1 MVKAKFFM
9 STSAAIGKGQHT
21 SDLQKVDF
29 RAHPVEKSDGH
40 IRNRFSSAI
49 PKKGLSCA
57 TLQHPTRKAMSDNN
71 LDIRARL
78 SGVDELSPVLR
89 KVLGDLRK
97 FEGVAQRVNTQ
108 LSAMGHAGM
117 LSLDGF
123 NRAAK
128 AATDQVRGM
137 TNLTRSAARDYSS
150 AWNKANAQRL
160 ADSRRTYAALERL
173 ESGYQRQLERRAAV
187 ERRVGSG
194 RSYGGGGGRLP
205 APNIR
210 TIAAGAAITGAG
222 IASALRKRM
231 EVQAAEV
238 RSTMFGELTSKEVA
252 DLRKSFADRAG
263 IKFGVGSSKALDVAT
278 EGLKA
283 GIAKRFAGDFGELA
297 LKAQAGLDIPTEDV
311 AKLMGRLS
319 SQMAFN
325 KDRYSQI
332 LNAVAVA
339 NNATAADGKEIV
351 EAMRRSLSALAT
363 TRMTPEQL
371 AAIDS
376 TGISLGIQP
385 FKAGTFVSFLT
396 SQIAGADSARGQ
408 QASDLNAA
416 ANALGFGGRSGMAK
430 NMRERPMQAIEQ
442 MLDGL
447 AKLPEKLRTKVA
459 KQIGGREWMDELL
472 TLVLGR
478 DKLKDVL
485 KDIENKPGFLD
496 KTALQKIR
504 SMQGR
509 WASIST
515 ALGLV
520 WEKVGA
526 GLEAWFDQIS
536 DSVINLAD
544 SFNFDSIKEHF
555 AALIDGARE
564 GFGLKDWG
572 EVVKSMADNFDAGTV
587 AKWREFGRGFAE
599 GIREFASGLK
609 SAFSALGFLAGK
621 NPADAREMG
630 NLVAQ
635 LTGLT
640 VALAALSPLIS
651 VLAAVT
657 AGLTGLG
664 TALAFI
670 GGSTAAVALLSMFAA
685 RNQDTGVPD
694 ANIKQPG
701 ETTNQWRERQ
711 RNHRNSLYKKSG
723 YTGPTDFSG
732 MRRSGVDDLADQL
745 GKFGGN
751 VQRAAFINSGPAGA
765 LQYAAIGGARGAP
778 GSGGLGGRSYVGG
791 VPNLMK
797 GVPGQ
802 ALPSFD
808 SGSIIRRDK
817 IPSFSGG
824 TDGISR
830 SAFERKFAGTALAG
844 SYDAIVKAAR
854 TNGIPPALLA
864 GIIAHETGNGV
875 VLSGNNVAGLMDP
888 ATGSRR
894 KIQFGSL
901 DEGISKA
908 GQVVAKN
915 YRRAGGD
922 LDKMGGIYAPP
933 GAPNDPRGLN
943 GGWSAGVRKQMNALS
958 GGGYSGSGDAVAW
971 AEKYKG
977 MNEYTDNRVLAA
989 ALGGDVRGKSNAW
1002 CARFVNKAIEA
1013 AGGKGTG
1020 SAVANSF
1027 QRYGSAIEP
1036 AKVMRNDVLLQPN
1049 GRGYNQPGGHVGLA
1063 TGETRMHNG
1072 RLQVKMLAGNDGDSV
1087 REHWIDADHNLMV
1100 RRGRA
1105 GLGVTVPQG
1114 VTSQVPPATVI
1125 QNVPPPVSPAV
1136 GAGAGAGDVRSVGP
1150 VAIHINGS
1158 SHDPEALA
1166 TMVQRRIDESMNWR
1180 THDTTSEYT

>member
-1 MVKAKFFM
+1 M
-9 STSAAIGKGQHT
+9 S
-21 SDLQKVDF
+21 
-29 RAHPVEKSDGH
+29 E
-40 IRNRFSSAI
+40 
-49 PKKGLSCA
+49 
-57 TLQHPTRKAMSDNN
+57 N

-78 SGVDELSPVLR
+78 TALNEMSPALLNVIADIKKLESVAKSFNASFSSVGRTGMQSFDGLS
-89 KVLGDLRK
+89 
-97 FEGVAQRVNTQ
+97 
-108 LSAMGHAGM
+108 
-117 LSLDGF
+117 
-123 NRAAK
+123 RATK
-128 AATDQVRGM
+128 AAADQLRGM
-137 TNLTRSAARDYSS
+137 ANLSRSAARTYSTDW
-150 AWNKANAQRL
+150 ARANAQRL
-160 ADSRRTYAALERL
+160 ADSRRTYAELGRL
-173 ESGYQRQLERRAAV
+173 ESAYLRQIERRAAV
-187 ERRVGSG
+187 ERRAGSG
-194 RSYGGGGGRLP
+194 RSYGGGRLP

-222 IASALRKRM
+222 AASALRKRM

-238 RSTMFGELTSKEVA
+238 RAQMFGDLDQGEIGKLRRDYA
-252 DLRKSFADRAG
+252 DKAG
-263 IKFGVGSSKALDVAT
+263 IKYGVGTTKVIDAAT

-283 GIAKRFAGDFGELA
+283 GIAKQFAGEFADLA

-371 AAIDS
+371 AAIDA
-376 TGISLGIQP
+376 TQISLGTQP
-385 FKAGTFVSFLT
+385 FKSGTFVSFLT

-430 NMRERPMQAIEQ
+430 TMRERPMEAIQ
-442 MLDGL
+442 QILDNL
-447 AKLPEKLRTKVA
+447 AKMPERLRTRVA

-478 DKLKDVL
+478 DKLRDVL
-485 KDIENKPGFLD
+485 KDIESKPGFLD
-496 KTALQKIR
+496 RTALQKIR

-509 WASIST
+509 WASTSA

-526 GLEAWFDQIS
+526 GLETWFDQVS
-536 DSVINLAD
+536 DSIINLAD
-544 SFNFDSIKEHF
+544 NFNLDSIKEHL

-572 EVVKSMADNFDAGTV
+572 EAVKSVADTFDAGTV
-587 AKWREFGRGFAE
+587 AKWREFGKGFAE

-609 SAFSALGFLAGK
+609 TAFSALGFLSGK

-630 NLVAQ
+630 SFVAQ

-640 VALAALSPLIS
+640 VALAALSPVIS

-657 AGLTGLG
+657 LGLTGLG
-664 TALAFI
+664 NALAFI
-670 GGSTAAVALLSMFAA
+670 AGMPAAVALLSMFAA
-685 RNQDTGVPD
+685 RHQNDGVPD
-694 ANIKQPG
+694 ANIKRPG
-701 ETTNQWRERQ
+701 ESTSDWRARQ
-711 RNHRNSLYKKSG
+711 REHRKGLYKKSS
-723 YTGPTDFSG
+723 YEGPTDFSG
-732 MRRSGVDDLADQL
+732 RRRTSYLLDDLNKFT
-745 GKFGGN
+745 GK
-751 VQRAAFINSGPAGA
+751 VERAAFINSGPGG
-765 LQYAAIGGARGAP
+765 LQYASIGGSGRALSSSGGRTFMGGIPKLLKRAP
-778 GSGGLGGRSYVGG
+778 GQV
-791 VPNLMK
+791 
-797 GVPGQ
+797 
-802 ALPSFD
+802 LPSFN

-844 SYDAIVKAAR
+844 KYDQVVAAAKA
-854 TNGIPPALLA
+854 NGIPTALLA

-875 VLSGNNVAGLMDP
+875 VLSGNNPGGIMDP
-888 ATGSRR
+888 ATGMAR
-894 KIQFGSL
+894 KMWFADL
-901 DEGISKA
+901 DAGISKT
-908 GQVVAKN
+908 GQVVAKS
-915 YRRAGGD
+915 YRRAGAD
-922 LDKMGGIYAPP
+922 LDKLGSFYAPP
-933 GAPNDPRGLN
+933 GAANDPRGLN
-943 GGWSAGVRKQMNALS
+943 GGWAAGVRKQMNALS
-958 GGGYSGSGDAVAW
+958 GPGAGFVGTGDAVAW

-1027 QRYGSAIEP
+1027 QRYGSAVDP

-1063 TGETRMHNG
+1063 TGETRISNG
-1072 RLQVKMLAGNDGDSV
+1072 RLQIKMLAGNDGDSV
-1087 REHWIDADHNLMV
+1087 REHWIDANKNLMV
-1100 RRGRA
+1100 RRGNS
-1105 GLGVTVPQG
+1105 GIPQG
-1114 VTSQVPPATVI
+1114 MTDQVPPSSLI
-1125 QNVPPPVSPAV
+1125 QNVPSAPPPAASGGGM
-1136 GAGAGAGDVRSVGP
+1136 GAGGGGAGGGHVQ
-1150 VAIHINGS
+1150 IHINGN

-1166 TMVQRRIDESMNWR
+1166 TLVQRRVDESMNWR
-1180 THDTTSEYT
+1180 THDTASEYT